1 LKKGPVVL
9 YFFPSAYTDG
19 CTAEAHEFAD
29 ATEEFAKYGATVI
42 GVTAGK
48 TERLADFSKE
58 HCRDKFAV
66 APATKSM
73 IKSYDVALPI
83 VAMSNRTSYVISRQ
97 GKIVLAFSN
106 LDFQEHVSR
115 SMAAVKTLAA
125 AK

>member
-1 LKKGPVVL
+1 
-9 YFFPSAYTDG
+9 
-19 CTAEAHEFAD
+19 
-29 ATEEFAKYGATVI
+29 
-42 GVTAGK
+42 
-48 TERLADFSKE
+48 
-58 HCRDKFAV
+58 
-66 APATKSM
+66 
-73 IKSYDVALPI
+73 VALPI